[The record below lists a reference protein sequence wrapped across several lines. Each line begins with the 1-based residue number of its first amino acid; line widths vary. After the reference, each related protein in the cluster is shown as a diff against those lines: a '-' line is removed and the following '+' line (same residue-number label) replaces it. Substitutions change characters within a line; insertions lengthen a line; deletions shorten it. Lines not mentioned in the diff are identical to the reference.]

1 MKLLLNLINSKI
13 SFGIVR
19 NDDPFFVR
27 FVKPVYIIQFQIM
40 EIIGSELKSFGISNV
55 CIPKSAVSFGMGN
68 TNYSKTQ
75 K

>member
-1 MKLLLNLINSKI
+1 MKLLLNLIKSKI

-19 NDDPFFVR
+19 NVDPFFVR

-68 TNYSKTQ
+68 TNYSKIQ